1 MKGELSRLAA
11 TERFERNDFD
21 NLSVICSQCSQMPPP
36 PCQGRQAAAAG
47 NFEMVYLYILKL
59 VCYSTGISTGKGM
72 FMMRKNNMYARN
84 NEEQEDTQTR

>member
-1 MKGELSRLAA
+1 MLANA
-11 TERFERNDFD
+11 T
-21 NLSVICSQCSQMPPP
+21 S
-36 PCQGRQAAAAG
+36 PCQGRQAAAEG

-59 VCYSTGISTGKGM
+59 VCYSTGISTGQGM

>member
-1 MKGELSRLAA
+1 ML
-11 TERFERNDFD
+11 
-21 NLSVICSQCSQMPPP
+21 
-36 PCQGRQAAAAG
+36 AAAG

-84 NEEQEDTQTR
+84 NRTEQEDTQTR